1 MIKIKKLKKTFQ
13 KLKNFFIEDI
23 YYTDASLFNPAKRF
37 FINLFR
43 VITFAITDF
52 IKDDCTIRAAS
63 LTYLVTLSLIPALIV
78 GLFILRVFN
87 LYQNIFMIIFDWM
100 ETNAPFYEPMVRQIL
115 NIADS
120 TNLASFGLIGVIS
133 TLVSTGLIL
142 HNIQKSLIKIWR
154 VKIKTSIPR
163 VAANYIALLFLIPIM
178 IGISFSLITYTH
190 ITSDNFPTIIRILL
204 SWVTPIIAMSL
215 LVLFSYV
222 LVPQTKV
229 NWSNAAISSLLV
241 AITIITLFSVYFRL
255 NLNVKN
261 YKQIFDSDKY
271 KIEYVV
277 KEINSSNN
285 VSKNISN
292 ITLER
297 ISYRIIENLGNGL
310 SAPTYDREVISTNT
324 LNFVDFSP
332 NVFEQLMKYNFK
344 IGDSVVISN
353 EDEMLTSISPAEFS
367 SASAFAQIPV
377 LLLLLY
383 IIWIII
389 LFGAELT
396 YSLQYFRAYGVD
408 RTNIK
413 LSFAEK
419 EVIAL
424 EFMHAIAYRFINK
437 KKPFTVYELA
447 KELKTPPTI
456 INEISESLEK
466 AMYIIKTV
474 DGSKIS
480 YILGCPPESITIGD
494 ILYSL
499 KMNGGFRHK
508 NSINDK
514 YKKLIYE
521 NKTISNRDYNKDL
534 YHLVVNK

>member
-1 MIKIKKLKKTFQ
+1 MNRIQKINKNFQ
-13 KLKNFFIEDI
+13 KLKKFFSEDI
-23 YYTDASLFNPAKRF
+23 YYTDASIFNPIKRF

-78 GLFILRVFN
+78 GLFILRIFN
-87 LYQNIFMIIFDWM
+87 LYQNIFTVIFDWM
-100 ETNAPFYEPMVRQIL
+100 QTNAPFYEPMVRQIL
-115 NIADS
+115 NIADN
-120 TNLASFGLIGVIS
+120 TNLASFGLVGVIS

-142 HNIQKSLIKIWR
+142 HNIQQSLVKIWR

-178 IGISFSLITYTH
+178 IGISFSLITYMH
-190 ITSDNFPTIIRILL
+190 ISSYNYPTIIRILL

-229 NWSNAAISSLLV
+229 NWSNAAISSVLV

-271 KIEYVV
+271 KIEYIV
-277 KEINSSNN
+277 KEINSSVN
-285 VSKNISN
+285 KNISN

-310 SAPTYDREVISTNT
+310 SSPTYDREIISTNI
-324 LNFVDFSP
+324 LNFIDFSP

-344 IGDSVVISN
+344 IGDIVVISN
-353 EDEMLTSISPAEFS
+353 EDNTLTSISPAEFS

-437 KKPFTVYELA
+437 KKPFTIYELA

-466 AMYIIKTV
+466 SMYIIKTV

-480 YILGCPPESITIGD
+480 YILGCPPESITVGD

-499 KMNGGFRHK
+499 KMNGGFRNK
-508 NSINDK
+508 NLYPDDK

-521 NKTISNRDYNKDL
+521 NKTISNKDYNKDL

>member
-43 VITFAITDF
+43 VITFAVTDF

-142 HNIQKSLIKIWR
+142 HNIQKSLVKIWR

-190 ITSDNFPTIIRILL
+190 ITSYNFPTIIRILL

-229 NWSNAAISSLLV
+229 NWSNAAISSILV

-353 EDEMLTSISPAEFS
+353 EDDMLTSISPAEFS

-508 NSINDK
+508 NSTNDK

-521 NKTISNRDYNKDL
+521 NKTISNRDYNQNL